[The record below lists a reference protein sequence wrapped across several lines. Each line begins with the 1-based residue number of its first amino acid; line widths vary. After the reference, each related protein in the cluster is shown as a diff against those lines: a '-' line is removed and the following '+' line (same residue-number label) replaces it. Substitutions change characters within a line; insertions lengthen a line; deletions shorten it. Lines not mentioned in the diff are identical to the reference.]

1 MSSGVKEFLRK
12 SNVEIQ
18 TTPSPTA
25 TVSSSSTNTINNQ
38 LSRNIEM
45 QMLRN
50 QQFPNEI
57 ENSIVNNNNYGEFA
71 QFVYDSNDNNT
82 SSTPSPVRNVGLVIS
97 KLNPGMFNATVNKHF
112 SSGSRI
118 DLKKI
123 LMVPIKPKTPIGD
136 GLYIETKE
144 IKGIYGRFQTGFIST
159 KNYGQKGSLNR
170 NYFSVQFTLDITDG
184 NKKKGVSVNF
194 YKNGKI
200 RFSGGFVG
208 TNIERQAD
216 LIRNYM
222 VNTYTAKESFL
233 YNPFEYNNLSGQ
245 FRVNGYFKNF
255 NSLYS
260 RFLKKYGGQSGKY
273 EPELSPFMYLTYKD
287 HKFILASSG
296 NIQISGSTTPERMVD
311 AYNKGMELM
320 RMFHESGE
328 IIITGNI
335 TNNTIVQNKKK
346 VKSKV
351 PKKLT
356 PSQIKALKVDG
367 KQCMRMPKPQLLHLA
382 KTLGVVGIK
391 NTTKK
396 EEICKKIKAI
406 TNTKTTS
413 FRNTN
418 KNKNV
423 SLSGTN
429 KTFKVGRSICSNYS
443 KTELIRIA
451 KILGIKVEDKDT
463 KISLC
468 TKIEQF
474 RNKKVAPKPVNKA
487 TPKPSRK
494 EVAQKKRNV
503 KKDVVIKKRRLD
515 EKSIKNDIVKLYGK
529 RWMNKYKNVIPSINQ
544 DVKNV
549 KSRLNTIKKTNKTTG
564 VPFKRDADLIK
575 KRMVNRWKRERERD
589 LERKIIMTQI
599 NTRGI
604 NKNLAN
610 TFRRDATNYIMTHG
624 PTKKQLEKYKNLWI
638 NLRKK

>member
-50 QQFPNEI
+50 QQFPNKI

-82 SSTPSPVRNVGLVIS
+82 SSTPSPVRNVGLVMS

-170 NYFSVQFTLDITDG
+170 NYFSVQFTLDITIG
-184 NKKKGVSVNF
+184 NEKKGVSVNF

-474 RNKKVAPKPVNKA
+474 RNKKVTPKPVNKA

>member
-418 KNKNV
+418 KNKKV

-474 RNKKVAPKPVNKA
+474 RNKKVAPKPVNKV

-610 TFRRDATNYIMTHG
+610 KFRRDATNYIMTHG

>member
-50 QQFPNEI
+50 QQFPNKI

-82 SSTPSPVRNVGLVIS
+82 LSTPSPVRNVGLVMS

-170 NYFSVQFTLDITDG
+170 NYFSVQFTFDITIG
-184 NKKKGVSVNF
+184 NEKKWVSVNF

-320 RMFHESGE
+320 RMFNESGE

-351 PKKLT
+351 PKKST

-474 RNKKVAPKPVNKA
+474 RNKKVAPKPVNKV

-503 KKDVVIKKRRLD
+503 KKDVVTKKRRLD

>member
-50 QQFPNEI
+50 QQFPNKV

-82 SSTPSPVRNVGLVIS
+82 ASTPSPVRNVGLIIS

-123 LMVPIKPKTPIGD
+123 LMVPIKPKTPIGE

-159 KNYGQKGSLNR
+159 KDYGQKGSLNR
-170 NYFSVQFTLDITDG
+170 NYFSVQFTLEITDG
-184 NKKKGVSVNF
+184 SEKKGVSVNF

-222 VNTYTAKESFL
+222 VNTYTSKESFL

-245 FRVNGYFKNF
+245 FRINGYFKNF

-296 NIQISGSTTPERMVD
+296 NVQISGSATPERMID
-311 AYNKGMELM
+311 AYNKGMELL

-335 TNNTIVQNKKK
+335 TNNTIIQNKKK

-351 PKKLT
+351 PKKLS

-429 KTFKVGRSICSNYS
+429 KSFKVGRSICSNYP
-443 KTELIRIA
+443 KAELVRIA

-468 TKIEQF
+468 KKIEQF
-474 RNKKVAPKPVNKA
+474 RNKKVAPKPVKKV
-487 TPKPSRK
+487 TPKPTRR

-503 KKDVVIKKRRLD
+503 KKDVAIKKRRLD

-529 RWMNKYKNVIPSINQ
+529 RWMNKYKNVMPSINQ

-549 KSRLNTIKKTNKTTG
+549 KSRLNAIKKTNKTTG

-589 LERKIIMTQI
+589 LERKTIMKQI

-610 TFRRDATNYIMTHG
+610 KFRQDATNYIMTHG
-624 PTKKQLEKYKNLWI
+624 PTKKQLEKYKKLWI